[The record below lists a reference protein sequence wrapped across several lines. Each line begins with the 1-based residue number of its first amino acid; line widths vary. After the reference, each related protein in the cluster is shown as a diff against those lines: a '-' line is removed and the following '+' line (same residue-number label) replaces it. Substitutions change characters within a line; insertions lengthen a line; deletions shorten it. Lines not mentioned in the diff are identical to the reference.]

1 MLASKKRTA
10 VQKTGR
16 LSAALLPE
24 LWPQLTEQERR
35 SVISYMQHFGLCC
48 QLPEAISPEPTY
60 LVPSLL
66 PPVKGG
72 KPVWLPDAA
81 HDHQLRI
88 RFVHKDAEWEESHG
102 FLPDTLFFR
111 LISRLVQ
118 GARSVGDAFK
128 DLYSDRVVMRGQQR
142 FLVQSKRDGRRTCV
156 LGYYNVRKKATSA
169 KFNKA
174 LRNDTKKLQMLS
186 LERCKSVPIL

>member
-1 MLASKKRTA
+1 
-10 VQKTGR
+10 
-16 LSAALLPE
+16 
-24 LWPQLTEQERR
+24 
-35 SVISYMQHFGLCC
+35 MQHFGLCC

-72 KPVWLPDAA
+72 KPVWLTDAA

-142 FLVQSKRDGRRTCV
+142 FLVQRDHEQHAIFLTVNTKSDATATATV
-156 LGYYNVRKKATSA
+156 LRQLT
-169 KFNKA
+169 
-174 LRNDTKKLQMLS
+174 Q
-186 LERCKSVPIL
+186 ILTTLLPR